1 MNLFS
6 ITYRT
11 IIVISLV
18 LSCTFSFAQLPVKG
32 YLLFP
37 IKPGQVNYLSANMGE
52 LRPNHFH
59 AGIDIKTDFTTGLP
73 VYAAQDGYISR
84 IRISSYGYGNT
95 LYITHPN
102 GLVTVYAHL
111 ERFSADIQNYVISFQ
126 YANETFELDHYL
138 PKGQL
143 NVKRG
148 DVVAKSGNS
157 GSSGGPHLHFEIRDS
172 LEHVLN
178 PLQFGF
184 TEIKDSQ
191 TPIFQKIAVKPLNI
205 NARVQNEFALK
216 EWTASKKTDGTYGI
230 PATIEAYGSVGL
242 EIKVHD
248 RMNETSNSYGVNCI
262 ELFVNGEEVFYH
274 NIETFAFDESKYIN
288 VHIDYEHFISRRQ
301 RLERCYIA
309 DGNKLS
315 THKQIRNQ
323 GRLTITPGETKNIEI
338 RIYDTYGNKSI
349 LKCTLKG
356 VKPDDKPTSTSAVS
370 AGSRVDEN
378 TLYIACPAQPAEQA
392 TLFMKGKAQALIPS
406 YRLHAMNIYLYDLR
420 KGLPDS
426 IQCLTYKE
434 SFNFKT
440 TIPPGKN
447 FTYTSENLTIG
458 FADTTLFDT
467 LYLQVKNHVIKD
479 GQEVFEISSPATP
492 IFGKVN
498 VKFCPQHEDNKSEQC
513 YFYSVNGTNNHRFE
527 GGEWNDAD
535 ILYDI
540 KYLGK
545 FTVRRDIAA
554 PQIVT
559 KKASSSKVEFTVH
572 DLQSG
577 IKSFRAELNGKW
589 VLMHYDHKTAKM
601 WSEMQVPGEKLKGKF
616 TLEVTDKSLNSKTI
630 TLNIP

>member
-274 NIETFAFDESKYIN
+274 NIETFEI
-288 VHIDYEHFISRRQ
+288 
-301 RLERCYIA
+301 
-309 DGNKLS
+309 
-315 THKQIRNQ
+315 
-323 GRLTITPGETKNIEI
+323 GR
-338 RIYDTYGNKSI
+338 
-349 LKCTLKG
+349 
-356 VKPDDKPTSTSAVS
+356 A
-370 AGSRVDEN
+370 
-378 TLYIACPAQPAEQA
+378 
-392 TLFMKGKAQALIPS
+392 
-406 YRLHAMNIYLYDLR
+406 
-420 KGLPDS
+420 
-426 IQCLTYKE
+426 
-434 SFNFKT
+434 
-440 TIPPGKN
+440 
-447 FTYTSENLTIG
+447 
-458 FADTTLFDT
+458 
-467 LYLQVKNHVIKD
+467 HV
-479 GQEVFEISSPATP
+479 
-492 IFGKVN
+492 
-498 VKFCPQHEDNKSEQC
+498 
-513 YFYSVNGTNNHRFE
+513 
-527 GGEWNDAD
+527 
-535 ILYDI
+535 
-540 KYLGK
+540 
-545 FTVRRDIAA
+545 
-554 PQIVT
+554 
-559 KKASSSKVEFTVH
+559 
-572 DLQSG
+572 
-577 IKSFRAELNGKW
+577 
-589 VLMHYDHKTAKM
+589 
-601 WSEMQVPGEKLKGKF
+601 
-616 TLEVTDKSLNSKTI
+616 
-630 TLNIP
+630 